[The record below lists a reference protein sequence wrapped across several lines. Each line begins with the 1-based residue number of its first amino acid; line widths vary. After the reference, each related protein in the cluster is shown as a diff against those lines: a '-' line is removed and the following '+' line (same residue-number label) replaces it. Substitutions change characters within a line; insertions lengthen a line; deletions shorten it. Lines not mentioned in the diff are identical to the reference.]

1 MTKEEKHLK
10 KLICLF
16 VLLAVCLSAAACS
29 SQSSSS
35 DGKVTLKFFHRWPKE
50 PEKSYFEEAVKEF
63 EAAHPDIHIQ
73 TEAVLND
80 SYKDKV
86 KVMLGTTSPLIF
98 SFHGATGLLINS
110 SKEIKPSI
118 CRLTISRI
126 KIGPHSL
133 CSHKSNPLL
142 MTENSTVFRGKW
154 TLNHSFIIRTFFI
167 HYI

>member
-1 MTKEEKHLK
+1 MAEG
-10 KLICLF
+10 
-16 VLLAVCLSAAACS
+16 A
-29 SQSSSS
+29 
-35 DGKVTLKFFHRWPKE
+35 G
-50 PEKSYFEEAVKEF
+50 KSYFEEAVKEF

-110 SKEIKPSI
+110 SKETKPSI

-126 KIGPHSL
+126 KIGPHSW
-133 CSHKSNPLL
+133 CSHKSNPLR

-154 TLNHSFIIRTFFI
+154 TLNHSFIIRTFLI

>member
-1 MTKEEKHLK
+1 MTKEEKNLK

-35 DGKVTLKFFHRWPKE
+35 DGKVTLKFFTGE
-50 PEKSYFEEAVKEF
+50 GAGKSYFEEAVKEF

-86 KVMLGTTSPLIF
+86 KVMLGTTSP
-98 SFHGATGLLINS
+98 
-110 SKEIKPSI
+110 
-118 CRLTISRI
+118 
-126 KIGPHSL
+126 
-133 CSHKSNPLL
+133 
-142 MTENSTVFRGKW
+142 
-154 TLNHSFIIRTFFI
+154 
-167 HYI
+167 